1 MERGGFPTRHY
12 FSKYGMVIG
21 MLFSA
26 AKVKAVLYMIE
37 AHSPEEGEAKGVSL
51 EFFLGDAK
59 HVQSRRVGLHLVEIC

>member
-1 MERGGFPTRHY
+1 MGFPT
-12 FSKYGMVIG
+12 
-21 MLFSA
+21 

-59 HVQSRRVGLHLVEIC
+59 HVQPR